1 MGEGWWKEKDR
12 EKESNKLILN
22 RGKEGRNRGKKKRG
36 RGNLRGADVS
46 RFHDNIPLCLVI
58 NAAGRWKGG
67 GLAPG
72 SARDPEKLGGTGL
85 GKNNGVAR
93 WWLLSRRGEARRGVA
108 ATTTTSSSVHFVGR
122 FKLASDT
129 SWEEARQRS
138 PRACYGSFERNASL
152 PWMSATRRDIIQ
164 REEEETNE
172 QLAWNSNRALGGW
185 GYLEANFSYE
195 LLENSISTRIPQG
208 GQKRGEYNL
217 DWKSKLR
224 ALIGGDSERVNL
236 VNSDC

>member
-1 MGEGWWKEKDR
+1 
-12 EKESNKLILN
+12 
-22 RGKEGRNRGKKKRG
+22 
-36 RGNLRGADVS
+36 
-46 RFHDNIPLCLVI
+46 
-58 NAAGRWKGG
+58 
-67 GLAPG
+67 
-72 SARDPEKLGGTGL
+72 
-85 GKNNGVAR
+85 
-93 WWLLSRRGEARRGVA
+93 
-108 ATTTTSSSVHFVGR
+108 
-122 FKLASDT
+122 
-129 SWEEARQRS
+129 
-138 PRACYGSFERNASL
+138 
-152 PWMSATRRDIIQ
+152 MSATRRDIIQ

-195 LLENSISTRIPQG
+195 LLENSISTRISQG

>member
-22 RGKEGRNRGKKKRG
+22 RDETGERRNVAEGIYEERTFRVSTIISLCASWLMQPVGEKAAD
-36 RGNLRGADVS
+36 LRRD
-46 RFHDNIPLCLVI
+46 R
-58 NAAGRWKGG
+58 
-67 GLAPG
+67 LAIQKNWV
-72 SARDPEKLGGTGL
+72 ARDWERIM
-85 GKNNGVAR
+85 A
-93 WWLLSRRGEARRGVA
+93 SRADDSFRGEARRGA

-195 LLENSISTRIPQG
+195 LLENSISTRISQG